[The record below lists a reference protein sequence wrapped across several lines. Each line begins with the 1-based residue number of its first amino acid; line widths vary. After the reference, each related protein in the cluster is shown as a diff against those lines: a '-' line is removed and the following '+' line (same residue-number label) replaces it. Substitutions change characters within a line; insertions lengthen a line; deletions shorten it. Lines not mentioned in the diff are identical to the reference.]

1 MSGGANLQRNLEFC
15 GGSKKMQGNSGAF
28 DWDAH
33 DWECQLC
40 FFLGPN
46 PWWLGSKK
54 KKITCNVGDKGS
66 IPGLGR
72 CPGRG
77 RGNPL
82 QYPCLGNSRDRGGW
96 RATVHGA
103 ARAGHDLA
111 TKPPPL
117 VSGPGH
123 ETWGSLRK
131 SYFCHLEFSRN
142 D

>member
-54 KKITCNVGDKGS
+54 KKKSPAMWETKVPSLGWEDALEEGVATHSSILAWE
-66 IPGLGR
+66 IPGTEEAG
-72 CPGRG
+72 G
-77 RGNPL
+77 L
-82 QYPCLGNSRDRGGW
+82 QSMGLQEQDM
-96 RATVHGA
+96 T
-103 ARAGHDLA
+103 
-111 TKPPPL
+111 
-117 VSGPGH
+117 
-123 ETWGSLRK
+123 
-131 SYFCHLEFSRN
+131 
-142 D
+142 